1 MINNQPHF
9 GKLAACEATRREIDL
24 PRSAATARAVEH
36 MGPAIGTVEKAY
48 PLVAPL
54 EMQLW
59 YEMPQLKEARPQQQS
74 KFPLLTTG
82 SLQGEGDDHHRLASL
97 GKHRQ
102 RVRGRAESAI
112 PGRCALRL
120 CRRGAAPLPGR
131 ASSTTIHAPR
141 IIPPLGPD
149 RDSTG

>member
-1 MINNQPHF
+1 MRA
-9 GKLAACEATRREIDL
+9 GLAACARRWSRRCSEVGGLGGGHDEALADAQGQGLEVRGAQLLEQ
-24 PRSAATARAVEH
+24 A
-36 MGPAIGTVEKAY
+36 
-48 PLVAPL
+48 LVA
-54 EMQLW
+54 
-59 YEMPQLKEARPQQQS
+59 
-74 KFPLLTTG
+74 
-82 SLQGEGDDHHRLASL
+82 GEDDGEDGAGVEVGGGEHDHHRLASL

-102 RVRGRAESAI
+102 RVGGGAESAI

-120 CRRGAAPLPGR
+120 CRRGAAPLPGH

>member
-1 MINNQPHF
+1 
-9 GKLAACEATRREIDL
+9 
-24 PRSAATARAVEH
+24 

-48 PLVAPL
+48 LLVAPL

-112 PGRCALRL
+112 PGRCAPRL